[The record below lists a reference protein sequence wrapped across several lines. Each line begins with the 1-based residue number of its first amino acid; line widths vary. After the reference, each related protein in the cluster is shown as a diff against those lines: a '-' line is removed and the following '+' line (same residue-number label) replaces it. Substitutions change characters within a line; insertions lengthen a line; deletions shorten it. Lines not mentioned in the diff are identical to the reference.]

1 MDDSTLG
8 NRPLPESAQRIASMD
23 VQELTQKFLTRVAAP
38 TGFDVLFDYLPDV
51 YFFVKDAQGRFV
63 RVNDAFLKLVRKSGE
78 GDVIGARDYDVFPP
92 SLAESYMRDD
102 RVVLETSRAI
112 IDKAELMKN
121 PDGSIDWFCTTK
133 LPLLDGEGNAIGV
146 CGITRDVKKMNASN
160 ARFLCWE
167 PVLTT
172 MLNEY
177 ATPLQVPDLAR
188 RVSLSVSQFNRQ
200 FRKRFHTTPRAYLT
214 SVRLNAACHLLLSTD
229 LSMAEVASRTGF
241 YDHSHLTNHFVKAL
255 GQPPSKYRLRHASSR
270 AAMAASKVAPRL
282 FSK

>member
-1 MDDSTLG
+1 MDL
-8 NRPLPESAQRIASMD
+8 Q
-23 VQELTQKFLTRVAAP
+23 QELTERFLTRVVAP

-63 RVNDAFLKLVRKSGE
+63 RVNDAFLKLVRRNGE
-78 GDVIGARDYDVFPP
+78 DEVIGATDSDVFPAG
-92 SLAESYMRDD
+92 LAESYMRDD
-102 RVVLETSRAI
+102 REVLETSRAI
-112 IDKAELMKN
+112 VDKAELMKN

-133 LPLLDGEGNAIGV
+133 LPLLDEQGVAIGI
-146 CGITRDVKKMNASN
+146 CGITRDVKKMNTNN

-255 GQPPSKYRLRHASSR
+255 GQPPSKYRLRHAAARGALTSSK
-270 AAMAASKVAPRL
+270 SVAPRL

>member
-1 MDDSTLG
+1 
-8 NRPLPESAQRIASMD
+8 MD
-23 VQELTQKFLTRVAAP
+23 VQELTQRFLTRVAAP

-51 YFFVKDAQGRFV
+51 YFFVKDGQGRFV
-63 RVNDAFLKLVRKSGE
+63 RVNDAFLKLVRKSAE
-78 GDVIGARDYDVFPP
+78 DEVIGARDCDVFPP

-102 RVVLETSRAI
+102 REVLETSRAI

-133 LPLLDGEGNAIGV
+133 LPLLDEDGSAIGV
-146 CGITRDVKKMNASN
+146 CGITRDVKKMNTNN

-177 ATPLQVPDLAR
+177 ASPLQVPDLAR

-255 GQPPSKYRLRHASSR
+255 GQPPSKYRLRHAGSR
-270 AAMAASKVAPRL
+270 TTMAPSKSAEPRL